1 MSQTGHRKLVSAHR
15 THSLRRGRDSRLWH
29 TSGLEWTLNTEVTRV
44 AGKTTRTSVIRVFAN
59 NRTEELTAMAP
70 DPLAAD
76 RETIDDWRQQAKA
89 DIRKLAEEKA
99 EAELANVK
107 LGELRCHYVTLK
119 TEAKIFIDDFGAF
132 LDKVHTYL
140 EKLEEFQDQ
149 VDRILGGANKSPHR
163 RSWRGLASK
172 RRPASYPLGELARK
186 E

>member
-1 MSQTGHRKLVSAHR
+1 
-15 THSLRRGRDSRLWH
+15 
-29 TSGLEWTLNTEVTRV
+29 
-44 AGKTTRTSVIRVFAN
+44 VIRVFAN

-107 LGELRCHYVTLK
+107 LGELRSQ
-119 TEAKIFIDDFGAF
+119 AKIFIDDFDAF
-132 LDKVHTYL
+132 LDKVQTYM
-140 EKLEEFQDQ
+140 ESLEEFQDQ